1 MNKLYRSKNNR
12 WIAGICGGLGKFFNI
27 DPTIVRVIWII
38 GTLFSMG
45 FGIILYLIL
54 WAVIPEK

>member
-12 WIAGICGGLGKFFNI
+12 WIAGICGGLGEFFNI

>member
-54 WAVIPEK
+54 WAVIPER

>member
-45 FGIILYLIL
+45 FGIILYLII
-54 WAVIPEK
+54 WAVIPER